1 MQEICIPED
10 ALKDEDSFKDWS
22 IKTCMNLFPD
32 SKLTARLLPLR
43 EPSEIK
49 EYFDA
54 ILKYVTFV
62 FKEDRSKVYDRKFN
76 LNPQSN
82 KLNCLTVDLVSIAC
96 VVVMSH
102 WKVGC
107 SLMGRAIGKH
117 HSTIIYYRKRHHN
130 YLMMKDYKI
139 KYLRLLNA
147 LYDKGIIYTIKASE
161 PNAQRILRAALFE

>member
-1 MQEICIPED
+1 MQEICIPEE
-10 ALKDEDSFKDWS
+10 ALKDEEAFKDWS
-22 IKTCMNLFPD
+22 IKTCLSLFPD
-32 SKLTARLLPLR
+32 SKLIAKVLPLR

-62 FKEDRSKVYDRKFN
+62 FKDDRSKFYGRKFN
-76 LNPQSN
+76 MDPDR
-82 KLNCLTVDLVSIAC
+82 KKFNCLTVDLVSITC

-107 SLMGRAIGKH
+107 TMMAKAIGKH
-117 HSTIIYYRKRHHN
+117 HSTVIYYKKRHNN
-130 YLMMKDYKI
+130 YLVMKDYKV

-161 PNAQRILRAALFE
+161 PNSQRILRAALFE